1 MHVSGSPDRLVGRR
15 AQLVSVVVV
24 AISAIFM
31 ANLDLWIVNVALVGM
46 QRSLGGSLSDLSW
59 VLNAYA
65 VTLAAL
71 LIPAGRLGDRI
82 GHRRVFLG
90 GIAVFT
96 IASLACAV
104 APDVPVLVV
113 ARVVQAAGA
122 AALVPTSLALLL
134 GAVDAGRRISATRGW
149 SAAGGLAAVAGP
161 LLGGLLVDLSWRW
174 VFVVNLPV
182 GLLAWVLGRRAL
194 AHDRG
199 RADEPVPDLLGSVLL
214 VVGVGALTGALVQ
227 APSWGWTDPRTL
239 GVLVV
244 AAAGTIAF
252 VLRCRRHPAPLL
264 ELPLLRVR
272 RFATANVAMFLF
284 SVSFGIMLLSNS
296 LWCQD
301 IWHYSPLQ
309 TGFAMAPGPAMV
321 PIATALT
328 TRLVHRLGPAPVAAL
343 GGALL
348 AASQLWR
355 VLVAGPEPAYVHDL
369 LPSMLAG
376 GVGVGLALGTLIAA
390 GVTALPQERS
400 ATGSAFLNSGRQ
412 VGSALGIAV
421 LVTLLGP
428 VAGNVDGYL
437 AGWAVGAVC
446 AFGAAIA
453 GLGVGRNVA
462 RATADRPA
470 LSLIEEPARGDA
482 PVPRPTGTA
491 DG

>member
-1 MHVSGSPDRLVGRR
+1 
-15 AQLVSVVVV
+15 
-24 AISAIFM
+24 
-31 ANLDLWIVNVALVGM
+31 
-46 QRSLGGSLSDLSW
+46 
-59 VLNAYA
+59 
-65 VTLAAL
+65 
-71 LIPAGRLGDRI
+71 
-82 GHRRVFLG
+82 VFLS

-96 IASLACAV
+96 IASLVCAV

-161 LLGGLLVDLSWRW
+161 LLGGLLVGLSWRW

-182 GLLAWVLGRRAL
+182 GVLAWALGRRAL
-194 AHDRG
+194 ARDRG
-199 RADEPVPDLLGSVLL
+199 RADEPVPDVLGSVLL

-244 AAAGTIAF
+244 AAAGTVAF

-301 IWHYSPLQ
+301 VWHYSPLR
-309 TGFAMAPGPAMV
+309 TGLAMAPGPAMV

-328 TRLVHRLGPAPVAAL
+328 TRLVHRLGPAPVAAV
-343 GGALL
+343 GGAFL

-369 LPSMLAG
+369 LPSMLAS

-390 GVTALPQERS
+390 GVTALPDERS

-428 VAGNVDGYL
+428 VAGDVHGYL
-437 AGWAVGAVC
+437 AGWTVGAVF
-446 AFGAAIA
+446 AFGAAVA
-453 GLGVGRNVA
+453 GLAVGRNVA
-462 RATADRPA
+462 RTTGDRTAPP
-470 LSLIEEPARGDA
+470 LIEEPARG
-482 PVPRPTGTA
+482 PRVRGA
-491 DG
+491 